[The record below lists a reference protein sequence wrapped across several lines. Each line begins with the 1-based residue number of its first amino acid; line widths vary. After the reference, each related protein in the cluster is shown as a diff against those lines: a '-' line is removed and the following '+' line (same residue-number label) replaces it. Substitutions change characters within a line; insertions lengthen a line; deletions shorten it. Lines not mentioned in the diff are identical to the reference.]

1 MTTLKIKKLD
11 SAKDLPTFEYKTEHS
26 AGLDLISTED
36 VYIKGVVSDIS
47 DPAMLGSSVKIVSID
62 QKLVS
67 TGIIMEIPEGYY
79 GMVAARSGLA
89 VKNKIDVGIS
99 PGIIDRDFRG
109 ELKVLIR
116 NYGEQ
121 DFEIKRGDRI
131 AQLVLIPYLKAT
143 IDVVEELSDTARGS
157 GGFGSTGV

>member
-1 MTTLKIKKLD
+1 MKQLKIKKLD
-11 SAKDLPTFEYKTEHS
+11 SAKKLPTFEYKTLHS

-36 VYIKGVVSDIS
+36 LTIKGIRSEPCI
-47 DPAMLGSSVKIVSID
+47 AGGSYRGAVSID

-79 GMVAARSGLA
+79 GQVCARSGLA

-99 PGIIDRDFRG
+99 PGIIDGDFRG

-131 AQLVLIPYLKAT
+131 AQLVLIPYLKAE
-143 IDVVEELSDTARGS
+143 VLEVEELSDTARGN
-157 GGFGSTGV
+157 GGFGSTGI